1 MLIFYR
7 LLIGLILVL
16 SPIILIIRLIKK
28 KEDFIRFKEKFC
40 FFSEKKIKGKGKLI
54 WFHGASVGELQS
66 IVPLVEKLNQ
76 NKKIKQILITSNTLS
91 SSKIISNLKYKKVIH
106 QFFPID
112 VNFLSNI
119 FLNYWKPSAAFFID
133 SEVWPNMLINLKKNN
148 TPTILINGRITN
160 QSFKNWSIFLNF
172 AKKIFSK
179 FDLCLPSNN
188 ESQNYLR
195 ILGAKK
201 IKYIG
206 NLKYSQS
213 EQKIYEIK
221 KNTKKFLKSKKVWC
235 ASSTHFDEEK
245 FCGLIHKKLKKKH
258 EDLLT
263 IIIPRHINRVS
274 SIKKDLENLDLITH
288 LDEPFSKI
296 DKNTDIYLVNSYG
309 KTKSFYN
316 TCKNVFLGGSLI
328 KRGGQNPLEAARFGC
343 NILHGKN
350 ISNFREIY
358 KFLDKNK
365 ISHMV
370 KSRVEFEKKLDFL
383 LSKKQNSS
391 KNISYRIS
399 KIGKKILIKTQKE
412 INFFIRNAI

>member
-1 MLIFYR
+1 MLFLYRVLINLIF
-7 LLIGLILVL
+7 IL
-16 SPIILIIRLIKK
+16 SPIIILIRLIKK
-28 KEDFIRFKEKFC
+28 KEHPTRFFEKIGVF
-40 FFSEKKIKGKGKLI
+40 KKKRIKGNLI

-66 IVPLVEKLNQ
+66 IIPLLENFEK

-133 SEVWPNMLINLKKNN
+133 SEVWPNMLINLKKNK

-160 QSFKNWSIFLNF
+160 KSFKNWSIFLSF

-258 EDLLT
+258 KDLLT